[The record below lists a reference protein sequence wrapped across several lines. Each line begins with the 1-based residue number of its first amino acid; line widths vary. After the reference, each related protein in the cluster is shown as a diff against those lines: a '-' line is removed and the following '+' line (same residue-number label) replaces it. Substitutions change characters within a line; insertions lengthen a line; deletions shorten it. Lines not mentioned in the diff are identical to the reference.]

1 MKRKLNFG
9 IMAAISS
16 FWKSLPA
23 VWFVVCSS
31 CIPTALSPSFDAC
44 LPSRCKVPTFALV
57 LPQDLLQCLGAM
69 KRKGESARE
78 RICFSS

>member
-9 IMAAISS
+9 IMAAVSS

>member
-9 IMAAISS
+9 IIVVVSS
-16 FWKSLPA
+16 FWKSLPDI
-23 VWFVVCSS
+23 WFVVRSS
-31 CIPTALSPSFDAC
+31 CVPTPLSPSFDAC
-44 LPSRCKVPTFALV
+44 LLSHCKVPTFALV

-78 RICFSS
+78 SICF